1 MQHIFFQMK
10 LKIFFHK
17 NGIKLINLA
26 PFNHSTNGLAER
38 AVQTV
43 KSGLNKFE
51 IVLFRLG

>member
-1 MQHIFFQMK
+1 MLHVSAEIKDFYR
-10 LKIFFHK
+10 K